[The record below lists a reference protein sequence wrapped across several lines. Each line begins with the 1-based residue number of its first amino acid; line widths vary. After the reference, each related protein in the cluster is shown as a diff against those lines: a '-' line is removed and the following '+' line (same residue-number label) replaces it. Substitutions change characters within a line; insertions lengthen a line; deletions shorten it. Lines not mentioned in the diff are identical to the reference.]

1 MYKKP
6 ERGEA
11 FCRWNMGMQKLNHRD
26 PPKKTLYSSNK
37 GERHTLSNMFVPK
50 TFTLGR
56 EMKASRGDVM
66 VRPGDKTAFLFL
78 LL

>member
-1 MYKKP
+1 MQMEHGNEEIKP
-6 ERGEA
+6 QR
-11 FCRWNMGMQKLNHRD
+11 

-50 TFTLGR
+50 TFTLR
-56 EMKASRGDVM
+56 LEMKASRGDVM
-66 VRPGDKTAFLFL
+66 VRPGDKAAFLFL